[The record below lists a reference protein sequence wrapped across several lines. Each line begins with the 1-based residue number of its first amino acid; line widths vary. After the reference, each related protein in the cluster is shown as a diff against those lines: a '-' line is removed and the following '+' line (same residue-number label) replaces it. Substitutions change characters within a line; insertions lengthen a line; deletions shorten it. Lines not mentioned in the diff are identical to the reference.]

1 MKQKSS
7 LHLFWDSVRIEAALG
22 IEKPNLSSHPGPV
35 AWDPSNALVS
45 SLLMVLRPAGLC
57 QGLSWYPGG
66 VMPERKTTHDTPFVF
81 LLPRALG
88 LLSYWGRWRSGLS
101 PKSSWADKALRVR
114 GPAFLT
120 KLQGD
125 FSLLLTLW
133 PGFVRALFCTDWITV
148 CTGVPSK
155 GLQVARLQPLPKE
168 SAFIHSFIC
177 SFVYSFIHQSFVN
190 IERFRCLSHVLSA
203 QGETKLDVGL
213 PSRNLQSM
221 SCRTRWWELM
231 VPLSL
236 LEKGTRTGGW
246 GRGWGSFYF
255 SPCLVF

>member
-1 MKQKSS
+1 M
-7 LHLFWDSVRIEAALG
+7 LG
-22 IEKPNLSSHPGPV
+22 TEKPNLSSHPGPV
-35 AWDPSNALVS
+35 AWGPLNALVS
-45 SLLMVLRPAGLC
+45 SLFVVLRLAGLC

-66 VMPERKTTHDTPFVF
+66 VMPERKMTYDAPFVF

-101 PKSSWADKALRVR
+101 PKSSWADKALQVR
-114 GPAFLT
+114 EPAFLP

-125 FSLLLTLW
+125 LSILLTLW

-148 CTGVPSK
+148 YTGVPSK

-168 SAFIHSFIC
+168 SAFIHSFIH

-190 IERFRCLSHVLSA
+190 IECFQCLSHVLSA
-203 QGETKLDVGL
+203 QGETKLDMAL

-221 SCRTRWWELM
+221 SRRTLWWELM
-231 VPLSL
+231 ILLSL
-236 LEKGTRTGGW
+236 LEKGTRAGGW
-246 GRGWGSFYF
+246 GWGWGSFYF
-255 SPCLVF
+255 SPHLVF